1 MLRLSRVFLSLL
13 VAVVPVLA
21 QSGLG
26 SITGV
31 VQDSSGG
38 TIAGAAIRL
47 TQTTTQVSRTTAA
60 NESGLFTFPSVVAG
74 TYTVTVVRPGFKEKK
89 IENLGV
95 NAFQQ
100 VSLGAIMLE
109 VGAPTDSVTVSA
121 SAEQALVKDSA
132 VRFATVQ
139 AKQVSEMPLAGRNW
153 INLLKVIPG
162 ATPTNTNAL
171 NGREYTSTGYSDF
184 KINGKS
190 GSQTQ
195 VNMDGGSIVDQGS
208 DAKTSV
214 APSLE
219 SIQEVSVLTNNFQAE
234 YGTRGGTVIN
244 IVTKSGSNQ
253 FHSTL
258 FDYMRNEALNANSW
272 ANNFLGTSRPRYRFN
287 YFGANLGGPIK
298 KNKLFFFYNFEDFKQ
313 DIPATVALSR
323 TPTDL
328 ERQGDFS
335 QTVTNASGQKPVIY
349 TPGTALSGNP
359 IPIPNNILPP
369 SLINPLGKAL
379 LAMFPKQNVNN
390 NPLQNYQL
398 QVNNKQPRYANNVK
412 GDWNINDNTRSYI
425 RYTFDGGTQED
436 RSTGANW
443 GNLEGFTKRP
453 RPDRALAANLTHT
466 FSPSLVMEA
475 LYSWNF
481 DQVQWLPADPSGNTK
496 TKYGLSGL
504 PTVFKPANDIL
515 PSVANTG
522 YADFAFSRMPAIAI
536 NNEHQFSGSLTWIHG
551 SHIIKV
557 GGQHIR
563 NYKDEVDSITDGGDR
578 GTYDFGVSQSIF
590 DTNYSPANVLT
601 GALAR
606 FQQVQNIKKKNAIYT
621 DVHVFIQDTWKA
633 KSNLTFDY
641 GIRFYHV
648 PTQHELRPAETLD
661 AVFLPSRWDPA
672 KAPRFYTYDPT
683 NTSAV
688 IDPANPG
695 VKYTGAA
702 ATILQWTIVPGSGDP
717 LNGVVA
723 LGAPGVGNTGVLN
736 PKPLLFAPRGGFAWS
751 PGGANSKTVL
761 RGGFGW
767 AYNRIN
773 ISDAINNF
781 ENGLTP
787 SVDYRQ
793 TSLGTLSASTG
804 LAPITARSFA
814 VRDEAGRKVPTVY
827 DYSLSLQR
835 ELPFGMLMD
844 VAYIGNLQRHQSITF
859 NMNAIPLGAAFNPK
873 YIRPGVAG
881 SNFFGPVN
889 AANPGALAG
898 SNTVD
903 NLLMRP
909 YLGFNTLNMLENAG
923 NLMYNSLQ
931 VSAGKRFSH
940 GLMFQAAYTLS
951 RLDSGAENV
960 GNYAYNWKDYSGGLA
975 GGDGGDR
982 RHVFTVNYT
991 YDIPSV
997 AKRLHFDNPVGR
1009 AVFSDWRM
1017 GHLFTFVSG
1026 QLTTVSLGS
1035 IQQASNTSN
1044 VANLS
1049 TLYLGTPDL
1058 SPRLVLTGDPNAV
1071 NRDVAHY
1078 FDSSKFALPAV
1089 YPAYDGTGE
1098 RNYIRRPADFANDM
1112 TLTKAFKIRES
1123 HAFELRAAF
1132 YNAFN
1137 NVRRQTINTSIQYKA
1152 NGKTFADGFTLFNTP
1167 EALASRN
1174 SNLTGTALYNQY
1186 RTGIGHTNMTDV
1198 NVMRVIE
1205 IGLKYRF

>member
-1 MLRLSRVFLSLL
+1 MFRLMQVLCFSLVL
-13 VAVVPVLA
+13 AVGPVQA

-26 SITGV
+26 SITGT

-38 TIAGAAIRL
+38 IIAGATIRL
-47 TQTTTQVSRTTAA
+47 TEKATQSTRSTTA
-60 NESGLFTFPSVVAG
+60 NENGLFTFPAVVVG
-74 TYTVTVVRPGFKEKK
+74 TYTVTVTRPGFKEKK
-89 IENLGV
+89 IENLSI

-100 VSLGAIMLE
+100 VALGQVILD
-109 VGAPTDSVTVSA
+109 VGAPAESVTVTA
-121 SAEQALVKDSA
+121 TAEQTLVKDSA

-162 ATPTNTNAL
+162 ATPTNSNAL
-171 NGREYTSTGYSDF
+171 NGREYTATGYSDF

-195 VNMDGGSIVDQGS
+195 VNLDGGSIVDQGS

-244 IVTKSGSNQ
+244 VVTKSGTNKL
-253 FHSTL
+253 HATV
-258 FDYMRNEALNANSW
+258 FDYIRNEALNANAW
-272 ANNFLGTSRPRYRFN
+272 ANNYVGTPRPRYRFN
-287 YFGANLGGPIK
+287 YFGANVGGPIK

-313 DIPATVALSR
+313 DIPASIAFSR

-328 ERQGDFS
+328 ERNGDFS

-349 TPGTALSGNP
+349 MPGTALSGNP
-359 IPIPNNILPP
+359 VPVPNNVLPP
-369 SLINPLGKAL
+369 SLINPLGKAI
-379 LAMFPKQNVNN
+379 LAMFPKQNINN
-390 NPLQNYQL
+390 NPLQNYSL
-398 QVNNKQPRYANNVK
+398 QVNNKQPRTANNAK
-412 GDWNINDNTRSYI
+412 GDWNINDSTRSYI

-466 FSPSLVMEA
+466 FGPTTVLEA
-475 LYSWNF
+475 LYSWNY
-481 DQVQWLPADPSGNTK
+481 DQVQWLPADPDGNTK
-496 TKYGLSGL
+496 TKYGLSAL
-504 PTVFKPANDIL
+504 PTVFKPVNDIL

-522 YADFAFSRMPAIAI
+522 YADFAFTRMPAIAT
-536 NNEHQFSGSLTWIHG
+536 NNEHQFSASLTKTHG
-551 SHIIKV
+551 SHIFKI

-578 GTYDFGVSQSIF
+578 GTYDFGVSASAF
-590 DTNYSPANVLT
+590 DTNYGPTNVLT
-601 GALAR
+601 GALSR

-621 DVHVFIQDTWKA
+621 DIHVFIQDTWKV
-633 KSNLTFDY
+633 KSNLTLDY
-641 GIRFYHV
+641 GVRFYHV
-648 PTQHELRPAETLD
+648 PTQHELRPNETLD
-661 AVFLPSRWDPA
+661 AVFLPSKWDPA
-672 KAPRFYTYDPT
+672 KAPRFYTYDT
-683 NTSAV
+683 ANTVAV
-688 IDPANPG
+688 IDPANPS
-695 VKYTGAA
+695 VKYTGQL

-717 LNGVVA
+717 LNGVVP
-723 LGAPGVGNTGVLN
+723 LGAPGVGNTGVRN
-736 PKPLLFAPRGGFAWS
+736 PKSVLFAPRGGFAWS
-751 PGGANSKTVL
+751 PFGSSKTVI

-773 ISDAINNF
+773 IANAINDF

-793 TSLGTLSASTG
+793 TSLANLTATSN

-814 VRDEAGRKVPTVY
+814 ARDEASQNVPTVY
-827 DYSLSLQR
+827 DYSLSVQR
-835 ELPFGMLMD
+835 ELPFGTILD
-844 VAYIGNLQRHQSITF
+844 VAYIGNLQRHQTITF
-859 NMNAIPLGAAFNPK
+859 NLNAIPLGAAFNPK
-873 YIRPGVAG
+873 YVRPGVAG
-881 SNFFGPVN
+881 SNLFGPVN
-889 AANPGALAG
+889 ASNTGVLPG

-909 YLGFNTLNMLENAG
+909 YLGFNTINMTENGG
-923 NLMYNSLQ
+923 NMDYKSLQ
-931 VSAGKRFSH
+931 VSANKRFSH
-940 GLMFQAAYTLS
+940 GLMFQVAYTLS
-951 RLDSGAENV
+951 RLNSGTESV
-960 GNYAYNWKDYSGGLA
+960 GSYNYNWKSYTGGPA

-991 YDIPSV
+991 YDIPSITRLMHVNNSV
-997 AKRLHFDNPVGR
+997 AHAIIDG
-1009 AVFSDWRM
+1009 WRM
-1017 GHLFTFVSG
+1017 GHLFTYVSG

-1035 IQQASNTSN
+1035 IQQSSNTTN

-1049 TLYLGTPDL
+1049 TLMLGTPDL
-1058 SPRLVLTGDPNAV
+1058 SPRLLVTGDLTGLSKDFAHQFDPT
-1071 NRDVAHY
+1071 
-1078 FDSSKFALPAV
+1078 KFAIPGI
-1089 YPAYDGTGE
+1089 YPAYDGTGP
-1098 RNYIRRPADFANDM
+1098 RNYITRPGTYANDM
-1112 TLTKAFKIRES
+1112 TLTKAFTIKEN

-1137 NVRRQTINTSIQYKA
+1137 QVRRTSLNTSAQYKA
-1152 NGKTFADGFTLFNTP
+1152 NGKTFADGVTLFNTP
-1167 EALASRN
+1167 EQLAARN
-1174 SNLTGTALYNQY
+1174 NTLTGTALYNQY
-1186 RTGIGHTNMTDV
+1186 RTGVGATNLTDV
-1198 NVMRVIE
+1198 SNMRVIE

>member
-1 MLRLSRVFLSLL
+1 MSRLIQALCLSLIL
-13 VAVVPVLA
+13 AVGPIVA

-31 VQDSSGG
+31 VQDPSGG
-38 TIAGAAIRL
+38 TIAGATIRL
-47 TQTTTQVSRTTAA
+47 TQNQTQGTRSTTA
-60 NESGLFTFPSVVAG
+60 NESGLFTFPSVVVG
-74 TYTVTVVRPGFKEKK
+74 TYTVTIAHPGFKEKK
-89 IENLGV
+89 IQNLGV

-100 VSLGAIMLE
+100 VALGQITLD
-109 VGAPTDSVTVSA
+109 VGTSTDSVTVSA

-132 VRFATVQ
+132 VRLATVQ

-162 ATPTNTNAL
+162 ATPTNANAL
-171 NGREYTSTGYSDF
+171 NGREYTATGYSDF
-184 KINGKS
+184 RINGKS

-195 VNMDGGSIVDQGS
+195 VNLDGGSIVDQGS

-244 IVTKSGSNQ
+244 VVTKSGTNK
-253 FHSTL
+253 FHSTV
-258 FDYMRNEALNANSW
+258 FDYIRNEALNANSW
-272 ANNFLGTSRPRYRFN
+272 ANNYLGTKRPRYRFN
-287 YFGANLGGPIK
+287 YFGANVGGPIK

-313 DIPATVALSR
+313 DIPATIALSR

-335 QTVTNASGQKPVIY
+335 QTVTNAAGQKPVIY
-349 TPGTALSGNP
+349 QPGSNLSGNP
-359 IPIPNNILPP
+359 IPVPGNILPP

-379 LAMFPKQNVNN
+379 LAMFPKPNVDN

-398 QVNNKQPRYANNVK
+398 QVNNKQPRTANNVK
-412 GDWNINDNTRSYI
+412 GDWNINDNTRAYV

-453 RPDRALAANLTHT
+453 RPDRALAANLTRA
-466 FSPSLVMEA
+466 FSSTMVLEA
-475 LYSWNF
+475 LFSWNY
-481 DQVQWLPADPSGNTK
+481 DQVQWLPADPEGNTK

-504 PTVFKPANDIL
+504 PTVFKPVNDIL

-522 YADFAFSRMPAIAI
+522 YADFAFTRMPAIAT
-536 NNEHQFSGSLTWIHG
+536 NNEHQFSSSLTWTHG
-551 SHIIKV
+551 SHIIKI

-578 GTYDFGVSQSIF
+578 GTYDFGVSASAF
-590 DTNYSPANVLT
+590 DTNYGPSNVLT
-601 GALAR
+601 GALAS

-621 DVHVFIQDTWKA
+621 DVHVFVQDTWKV

-648 PTQHELRPAETLD
+648 PTQHELRPNETLD
-661 AVFLPSRWDPA
+661 AVFLLSKWDPA
-672 KAPRFYTYDPT
+672 KAPRFYTYDPA

-688 IDPANPG
+688 IDPANPS
-695 VKYTGAA
+695 VRYTGQA

-717 LNGVVA
+717 LNGVVP
-723 LGAPGVGNTGVLN
+723 LGAAGVGNTGVNN
-736 PKPLLFAPRGGFAWS
+736 PKWLLFAPRGGFAWS
-751 PGGANSKTVL
+751 PHGNSKTVI

-773 ISDAINNF
+773 IANAINDF

-787 SVDYRQ
+787 RVDYRQ
-793 TSLGTLSASTG
+793 TSLTTLSSPTN
-804 LAPITARSFA
+804 LAPITARSYA
-814 VRDEAGRKVPTVY
+814 ARDESSRNVPTVY
-827 DYSLSLQR
+827 DYSLSMQR
-835 ELPFGMLMD
+835 ELPFGTILD
-844 VAYIGNLQRHQSITF
+844 IGYIGNLQRHQTITF
-859 NMNAIPLGAAFNPK
+859 NLNDIPLGTAFNPK

-881 SNFFGPVN
+881 ANLFGPVN
-889 AANPGALAG
+889 AANPGALPG

-909 YLGFNTLNMLENAG
+909 YQGFNTLNMTVNAG
-923 NLMYNSLQ
+923 NLAYHSLQ
-931 VSAGKRFSH
+931 VAASKRFSH

-951 RLDSGAENV
+951 RLESGIESV
-960 GNYAYNWKDYSGGLA
+960 GPYFHNWKDYTGGLA

-982 RHVFTVNYT
+982 RHVVTLNYT
-991 YDIPSV
+991 YDIPSI
-997 AKRLHFDNPVGR
+997 AKSLRFDNPAGR
-1009 AVFSDWRM
+1009 ALFSGWRM
-1017 GHLFTFVSG
+1017 GHLFTYVSG
-1026 QLTTVSLGS
+1026 QRTTVTLGS
-1035 IQQASNTSN
+1035 IQQASTTTN
-1044 VANLS
+1044 VANLNA
-1049 TLYLGTPDL
+1049 LFLGTPDL
-1058 SPRLVLTGDPNAV
+1058 GPRLTLTGDPNAV
-1071 NRDVAHY
+1071 NKDIAHF
-1078 FDSSKFALPAV
+1078 FDASKFGLPGV
-1089 YPAYDGTGE
+1089 YPSYDGTGD
-1098 RNYIRRPADFANDM
+1098 RNYIVRPGTFANDM
-1112 TLTKAFKIRES
+1112 TLTKAFTIKEN

-1137 NVRRQTINTSIQYKA
+1137 QVRRNNINVSAAYKA
-1152 NGKTFADGFTLFNTP
+1152 NGKTFADGVTLFNSP
-1167 EALASRN
+1167 EALAARN
-1174 SNLTGTALYNQY
+1174 ATLTGTALYNQY
-1186 RTGIGHTNMTDV
+1186 RTGVGHYNLTDV

>member
-1 MLRLSRVFLSLL
+1 MTKLLQLLGVSLVL
-13 VAVVPVLA
+13 AAAPLLA

-31 VQDSSGG
+31 IQDTSGG
-38 TIAGAAIRL
+38 IVAGAAIRL
-47 TQTTTQVSRTTAA
+47 TENSTQVSRTTAT
-60 NESGLFTFPSVVAG
+60 NEAGLFTFPAVVVG
-74 TYTVTVVRPGFKEKK
+74 TYTVTTNHPGFKEKR
-89 IENLGV
+89 IDNVSVAG
-95 NAFQQ
+95 FQQ
-100 VSLGAIMLE
+100 LALGRITLE
-109 VGAPTDSVTVSA
+109 IGVPTDSVTVSA
-121 SAEQALVKDSA
+121 TAEQALVKDSG
-132 VRFATVQ
+132 VRFETVQ

-171 NGREYTSTGYSDF
+171 NGREYTATGYSDF

-195 VNMDGGSIVDQGS
+195 VNLDGGSIVDQGS

-219 SIQEVSVLTNNFQAE
+219 SIEEVSVLTNNFQAE

-244 IVTKSGSNQ
+244 IITKSGSNH
-253 FHSTL
+253 FHSTV
-258 FDYMRNEALNANSW
+258 FDYLRNEALNANSW
-272 ANNFLGTSRPRYRFN
+272 ANNYLGTPRPRYRFN

-313 DIPATVALSR
+313 DIPASIALSR

-328 ERQGDFS
+328 ERRGDFS
-335 QTVTNASGQKPVIY
+335 QTVTNAAGQKPVIY

-359 IPIPNNILPP
+359 VPIPNNVLPP
-369 SLINPLGKAL
+369 SLINPLGKAI
-379 LAMFPKQNVNN
+379 LAMFPEPNVPNN
-390 NPLQNYQL
+390 ALQNYQL

-412 GDWNINDNTRSYI
+412 GDWNVNDSTRSYI

-453 RPDRALAANLTHT
+453 RPDRALAANLTHS
-466 FSPSLVMEA
+466 FSPRVVLDA
-475 LYSWNF
+475 LYSWNY
-481 DQVQWLPADPSGNTK
+481 DQVQWLPADPDGNTK

-504 PTVFKPANDIL
+504 PTVYKPVNDIL

-522 YADFAFSRMPAIAI
+522 YADFAFTRMPAIAT
-536 NNEHQFSGSLTWIHG
+536 NNEHQFSASLTAIRG
-551 SHIIKV
+551 SHIIKF

-578 GTYDFGVSQSIF
+578 GTYDFGVSASIF
-590 DTNYSPANVLT
+590 DTNYGPSNVLT
-601 GALAR
+601 GALSR

-621 DVHVFIQDTWKA
+621 DINLFVQDTWKA
-633 KSNLTFDY
+633 RSNLTFDY
-641 GIRFYHV
+641 GVRFYHI
-648 PTQHELRPAETLD
+648 PTQHEIRPGDTLD
-661 AVFLPSRWDPA
+661 AVFLPSKWDPA

-683 NTSAV
+683 NPSAV
-688 IDPANPG
+688 IDPANPS

-723 LGAPGVGNTGVLN
+723 LGGPGVGIPGVRD
-736 PKPLLFAPRGGFAWS
+736 PKFLLFAPRGGFAWS
-751 PGGANSKTVL
+751 PSNKTVV

-767 AYNRIN
+767 SYNRVN

-781 ENGLTP
+781 ENGLSP
-787 SVDYRQ
+787 GVDYRQ
-793 TSLGTLSASTG
+793 TSLSTLSASTG
-804 LAPITARSFA
+804 LAPITAKSFA
-814 VRDEAGRKVPTVY
+814 VRDEASQKIPTVY
-827 DYSLSLQR
+827 DYSLSVQR
-835 ELPFGMLMD
+835 ELPFGTILD

-859 NMNAIPLGAAFNPK
+859 NINAIPLGAAFNPK

-889 AANPGALAG
+889 ASNTGALAG

-909 YLGFNTLNMLENAG
+909 YQGFNTLNMLVNAG
-923 NLMYNSLQ
+923 NMAYNSLQ
-931 VSAGKRFSH
+931 ISANKRFSH
-940 GLMFQAAYTLS
+940 GLMLQAAYTLS
-951 RLDSGAENV
+951 RLESGSESV
-960 GNYAYNWKDYSGGLA
+960 GLYNYNWKAYSGGLA

-982 RHVFTVNYT
+982 RHVLTLNYT
-991 YDIPSV
+991 YDIPSLSK
-997 AKRLHFDNPVGR
+997 ALHFDNIVTR
-1009 AVFSDWRM
+1009 TVFGGWRM

-1026 QLTTVSLGS
+1026 QLTNPTLGS
-1035 IQQASNTSN
+1035 IQQSSNTSN

-1049 TLYLGTPDL
+1049 TLFLGTPDL
-1058 SPRLVLTGDPNAV
+1058 SPRLLLAGDPTAINQ
-1071 NRDVAHY
+1071 DMAHY
-1078 FDSSKFALPAV
+1078 FDPSKLAIPGV
-1089 YPAYDGTGE
+1089 YPAYDGTGP
-1098 RNYIRRPADFANDM
+1098 RNYLQRPSTFANDM
-1112 TLTKAFKIRES
+1112 TLTKAFRIHES

-1137 NVRRQTINTSIQYKA
+1137 QVRRNNFNTSVQYKA
-1152 NGKTFADGFTLFNTP
+1152 NGKTFADGFTILNTP
-1167 EALASRN
+1167 EALLARN
-1174 SNLTGTALYNQY
+1174 ANLSGVALYNQY
-1186 RTGIGHTNMTDV
+1186 RAGVGHINLTDV
-1198 NVMRVIE
+1198 YPMRVIE

>member
-1 MLRLSRVFLSLL
+1 MSKFFHVLALSLVL
-13 VAVVPVLA
+13 GVTPLLA

-38 TIAGAAIRL
+38 TVAGAAIRL
-47 TQTTTQVSRTTAA
+47 TENATQVSRTTTA
-60 NESGLFTFPSVVAG
+60 NEAGLFTFPAVVVG
-74 TYTVTVVRPGFKEKK
+74 TYTVRVSRPGFKEKK

-100 VSLGAIMLE
+100 VALGQITLE
-109 VGAPTDSVTVSA
+109 VGVPTESVTVTA
-121 SAEQALVKDSA
+121 TAEQALVKDSA

-171 NGREYTSTGYSDF
+171 NGREYTATGYSDF

-244 IVTKSGSNQ
+244 IVTKSGTNQ
-253 FHSTL
+253 LHSTV
-258 FDYMRNEALNANSW
+258 FDYIRNEALNANSW
-272 ANNFLGTSRPRYRFN
+272 ANNYIGTPRPRYRFN
-287 YFGANLGGPIK
+287 YFGANVGGPIK

-313 DIPATVALSR
+313 DIPATIAFSR

-328 ERQGDFS
+328 ERNGDFS
-335 QTVTNASGQKPVIY
+335 QTVTNAAGQKPVIY

-359 IPIPNNILPP
+359 IPIPGNVLPP
-369 SLINPLGKAL
+369 SLINPLGKAI
-379 LAMFPKQNVNN
+379 LAMFPKPNVAN

-443 GNLEGFTKRP
+443 GNLDGFTKRP
-453 RPDRALAANLTHT
+453 RPDRALAANLTHA
-466 FSPSLVMEA
+466 FSSRMVMEA
-475 LYSWNF
+475 LYSWNY
-481 DQVQWLPADPSGNTK
+481 DQVQWLPADPAGNTK

-504 PTVFKPANDIL
+504 PTVYKPVNDIL

-522 YADFAFSRMPAIAI
+522 YADFAFTRMPAIAT
-536 NNEHQFSGSLTWIHG
+536 NNEHQFSGSLTWTRG
-551 SHIIKV
+551 AHIIKI

-578 GTYDFGVSQSIF
+578 GTYDFGVSASIF
-590 DTNYSPANVLT
+590 DTNYGPSNVLT

-621 DVHVFIQDTWKA
+621 DINLFVQDTWKVR
-633 KSNLTFDY
+633 SNLTLDY
-641 GIRFYHV
+641 GVRFYHI
-648 PTQHELRPAETLD
+648 PTQHELRPADTLD
-661 AVFLPSRWDPA
+661 AVFLPSKWDPA
-672 KAPRFYTYDPT
+672 KAPRFYTYDSV

-688 IDPANPG
+688 IDPANPS

-702 ATILQWTIVPGSGDP
+702 ATILQWTIVPASGDP

-723 LGAPGVGNTGVLN
+723 LGASGVGNTGVNN
-736 PKPLLFAPRGGFAWS
+736 PKWLLAAPRGGFAWS
-751 PGGANSKTVL
+751 PNAKTVL

-773 ISDAINNF
+773 IADAINNF

-787 SVDYRQ
+787 GVDYRQ
-793 TSLGTLSASTG
+793 TSLATLSASTG
-804 LAPITARSFA
+804 LAPITAKNFA
-814 VRDEAGRKVPTVY
+814 VRDEASRKIPTVY
-827 DYSLSLQR
+827 DYSLSMQR
-835 ELPFGMLMD
+835 ELPFGTILD

-859 NMNAIPLGAAFNPK
+859 NINAIPLGTAFNPK

-889 AANPGALAG
+889 ASNPGALPG

-903 NLLMRP
+903 PLLMRP
-909 YLGFNTLNMLENAG
+909 YQGFNSLNMLVNAG
-923 NLMYNSLQ
+923 NLAYNSLQ
-931 VSAGKRFSH
+931 VNASKRFSH

-951 RLDSGAENV
+951 RLESGAESV
-960 GNYAYNWKDYSGGLA
+960 GNYSYNWKAYSGGLA

-982 RHVFTVNYT
+982 RHVFTLNYT
-991 YDIPSV
+991 YDIPSL
-997 AKRLHFDNPVGR
+997 AKAIHFDNLVSR
-1009 AVFSDWRM
+1009 AIFGGWRM
-1017 GHLFTFVSG
+1017 GHLFTYVSG
-1026 QLTTVSLGS
+1026 QLTTASLGS
-1035 IQQASNTSN
+1035 IQQSGNTSN
-1044 VANLS
+1044 VASLS
-1049 TLYLGTPDL
+1049 TLFLGTPDL
-1058 SPRLVLTGDPNAV
+1058 NPRLLVSGSPMTNLDSS
-1071 NRDVAHY
+1071 HY
-1078 FDSSKFALPAV
+1078 FDPNKFSIPGV
-1089 YPAYDGTGE
+1089 YPAYDGTGP
-1098 RNYIRRPADFANDM
+1098 RNYLTRPSTYANDM
-1112 TLTKAFKIRES
+1112 TLTKAFRIHEA

-1137 NVRRQTINTSIQYKA
+1137 QVRRNNFNTSVQYKA
-1152 NGKTFADGFTLFNTP
+1152 NGKTFADGFTIFNTP
-1167 EALASRN
+1167 EALVARN
-1174 SNLTGTALYNQY
+1174 TNLTGVALYNQY
-1186 RTGIGHTNMTDV
+1186 RTGVGASNLTDV
-1198 NVMRVIE
+1198 YPMRVIE